1 LSNEVALLT
10 SAALL
15 STAVAGL
22 YSKRVSVSLIMLFYS
37 SIILGVIFTFYGGA
51 FIGLLHV
58 ITFAGA
64 VSVMLLTAVLMT
76 GESDLSI
83 GSGAG
88 KTSLIGAALVVT
100 TVASSLLFGGLPSNL
115 AAQPTQSP
123 TATLQFIWLYR
134 PWDLLILLMVFASS
148 MVVVANLFSK
158 EGQ

>member
-1 LSNEVALLT
+1 MSNEVALLT

-15 STAVAGL
+15 GTAVTAL

-37 SIILGVIFTFYGGA
+37 SIILGVVFTFYGSA
-51 FIGLLHV
+51 LIGVLHI

-76 GESDLSI
+76 GESNLSI
-83 GSGAG
+83 GASAG
-88 KTSLIGAALVVT
+88 KASLIGAALVVT
-100 TVASSLLFGGLPSNL
+100 VVAAALLFGGLPSNL
-115 AAQPTQSP
+115 GAQPTPSP

-134 PWDLLILLMVFASS
+134 PWDLLILLMIFASS
-148 MVVVANLFSK
+148 MVVVVNLFSK

>member
-115 AAQPTQSP
+115 GAQPTQSP